1 MRIAIAICFL
11 TLLAV
16 PLLFRP
22 AENSSTETADALPL
36 IIITPHN
43 EQIRYEFGRGFDEW
57 HFRKYGQ
64 HVNVIFNVPG
74 GTSEI
79 RKMLEAQFT
88 SAIESG
94 RELGGDADLV
104 FGGGSFEHNRL
115 KRGVRARYAGVERDE
130 PITTPVDFSS
140 EYLEQIYGDNRVGDD
155 LLYDPDK
162 HWFGTALS
170 GFGIVF
176 NRDLLAEL
184 GMSEPRQWADLGDP
198 RLRGWLALVNPGQSG
213 SITTTFDTIL
223 KRHGWTEGW
232 QILRRAAANARYF
245 SGSSLKPP
253 IDISQG
259 SAAAGI
265 CIDFFGRYQQQA
277 LKEAGDPNRI
287 GYIDPPGGSTIDS
300 DPVSMLRNAPHPT
313 TAKRFIEFCLSE
325 HGQALWQF
333 HRRNDNPSQD
343 MGPRLF
349 ELRRLPIS
357 RGMYAKHFDRLIDR
371 VDPFKLAT
379 PAAHADPNFRDF
391 VAPLFAAMAMDNH
404 HELKEAWKAIVT
416 HPSFPPLLNR
426 DGVVSSDDVADPQ
439 LRQMLELFDA
449 MPNVSGPDGQQY
461 GLGDP
466 KALGPV
472 REGWLRNG
480 WHDKGLWNRQTTPAD
495 ELRRQ
500 CGTFF
505 RDNYLRIMRQATSA
519 D

>member
-1 MRIAIAICFL
+1 MRIAIAICFA

-22 AENSSTETADALPL
+22 SEQASARAADALSL
-36 IIITPHN
+36 IVITPHN

-57 HFRKYGQ
+57 HFKTYGR

-88 SAIESG
+88 AALESHS
-94 RELGGDADLV
+94 EPGGDADLV

-115 KRGVRARYAGVERDE
+115 KRGVRVKVNGVERDE
-130 PITTPVDFSS
+130 PITGPVDFSA
-140 EYLEQIYGDNRVGDD
+140 EFLNTVYGENRVGDD
-155 LLYDPDK
+155 LLYDPEGY
-162 HWFGTALS
+162 WFGTALS

-184 GMSEPRQWADLGDP
+184 QMPEPTRWTDLADS
-198 RLRGWLALVNPGQSG
+198 RLRGWVALVNPGQSG

-223 KRHGWTEGW
+223 KRSGWIEGW

-253 IDISQG
+253 IDVSQG

-277 LKEAGDPNRI
+277 LKEAGDPIRI
-287 GYIDPPGGSTIDS
+287 GYVDPPGGSTIDS
-300 DPVSMLRNAPHPT
+300 DPISMLRNAPHPE

-325 HGQALWQF
+325 QGQALWQF
-333 HRRNDNPSQD
+333 RRRTPETSGD
-343 MGPRLF
+343 MGPHQF
-349 ELRRLPIS
+349 ELRRLPIA
-357 RGMYAKHFDRLIDR
+357 RFMYAKQFDKLIDQ
-371 VDPFKLAT
+371 VNPYELAT
-379 PAAHADPNFRDF
+379 PAAHANPNFRDF

-404 HELKEAWKAIVT
+404 HELKEAWQVIVT
-416 HPSFPPLLNR
+416 HPSFPSRGGLIAR
-426 DGVVSSDDVADPQ
+426 DDVADLE

-449 MPNVSGPDGQQY
+449 MPFVSGPDGQQY

-466 KALGPV
+466 AALGPV

-480 WHDKGLWNRQTTPAD
+480 WRGTGLWNPQTTPAD

-500 CGTFF
+500 CGSFF
-505 RDNYLRIMRQATSA
+505 RANYRRIVRMAKSTPE
-519 D
+519 